1 MTCTSLWVTLVL
13 ILLIFCTKPFNGV
26 VFILMFP
33 MKFHTKDLRI
43 SFFAHQ
49 QNFWTVSYVVTFAKC
64 SEPDVSAY
72 RRLVP
77 APGTTTASVAPNS
90 SRDILYLRSYHFG
103 PRYFENSKCASQCP
117 MVFLTMTP
125 FHSVASRSSFRENFV
140 VSLLD
145 RLWVSRTSLCSL
157 TRAARR

>member
-77 APGTTTASVAPNS
+77 APGTTTASVAP
-90 SRDILYLRSYHFG
+90 SRHFIFAFLSLWTKVLWEFQMCFTMPHG
-103 PRYFENSKCASQCP
+103 VPHNDTFPQCCITLFLPWEFCSFTSGQALSVSHFSVLSHTGSQ
-117 MVFLTMTP
+117 T
-125 FHSVASRSSFRENFV
+125 V
-140 VSLLD
+140 V
-145 RLWVSRTSLCSL
+145 V
-157 TRAARR
+157 